1 MYITQ
6 KKGGITMSDKK
17 KIKEA
22 DEGRVTTKASVLTD
36 ELLDKATG
44 GNGKP
49 TLVRVNKNQ
58 FRSDRCEG

>member
-1 MYITQ
+1 
-6 KKGGITMSDKK
+6 MSDKK

-44 GNGKP
+44 GNKP
-49 TLVRVNKNQ
+49 TLVRVRKDQ

>member
-1 MYITQ
+1 MYIKQ
-6 KKGGITMSDKK
+6 KNGGITMSDKK

-44 GNGKP
+44 GNKP
-49 TLVRVNKNQ
+49 TLFRVRKDQ

>member
-1 MYITQ
+1 
-6 KKGGITMSDKK
+6 MSDKK

-36 ELLDKATG
+36 ELMDKATG

-49 TLVRVNKNQ
+49 TLVRVRKDQ

>member
-1 MYITQ
+1 
-6 KKGGITMSDKK
+6 MSDKK

-36 ELLDKATG
+36 ELMDKATG
-44 GNGKP
+44 GNEKN
-49 TLVRVNKNQ
+49 TLFRVKKQ

>member
-1 MYITQ
+1 MVN
-6 KKGGITMSDKK
+6 KK

-44 GNGKP
+44 GNEKP
-49 TLVRVNKNQ
+49 TLTRVRKQ